1 MIAVCVTFTIAAEKM
16 ADFMPLMHHQAAQ
29 SLAKEDGCKQFDVC
43 AQGNDA
49 NTVFLYELY
58 INRAAFDLHLQ
69 SDHFK
74 AFDVQVAPLVT
85 AKKVNIF
92 GQVFTDDQAGT

>member
-1 MIAVCVTFTIAAEKM
+1 MIAVCVTFTIAADKM
-16 ADFMPLMHHQAAQ
+16 ADFIPLMHRQAAQ

-43 AQGNDA
+43 VQGEPS

-58 INRAAFDLHLQ
+58 TSRAAFDQHLQ

-74 AFDVQVAPLVT
+74 AFDVEAAPLVT
-85 AKKVNIF
+85 AKKVDIF
-92 GQVFTDDQAGT
+92 GQVFTDGQAGK